1 MFERFTDRARRVVV
15 LAQEEARML
24 NHNYIGTEHILLGL
38 IHEGEGVA
46 AKALESLGIALEGVR
61 QQVEEIIGQGQQA
74 PSGHIPFTPRAKKV
88 LELSLREA
96 LQLGHNYIGTE
107 HILLGLIREGEGVAA
122 QVLVKL
128 GADLNRVRQQ
138 VLQLLSG
145 YQGKEPAEGASG
157 GRGEGTPSSSLVLDQ
172 FGRNLTQ
179 SAREGKLDPVIG
191 REKEIERVMQVL
203 SRRTKNNPVLI
214 GEPGVGKTAVV
225 EGLAQGI
232 VKGEVPETLKD
243 KQLYTLD
250 LGSLVAG
257 SRYRGD
263 FEERLK
269 KVLKEI
275 RTRGDII
282 LFIDELHTLVG
293 AGAAEGAIDAAS
305 ILKPML
311 ARGELQ
317 TIGATTLDEYRK
329 YVEKD
334 PALERRFQP
343 IQVGEPSVQH
353 TIEILKGLRDRYEA
367 HHRVTITDPALVAAA
382 TLADRYI
389 SDRFLPDKAI
399 DLIDEAGARMRIR
412 RMTAPP
418 DLREF
423 DEKIAGVRRDKESAI
438 DAQDFERA
446 AHLRDSEKQL
456 LSGKAEREKQ
466 WKSGDLD
473 VVAEVDDEQ
482 IAEVLANWTGIPVFK
497 LTEEETTR
505 LLKMEDELH
514 KRIIGQ
520 EEAVKSVAKAI
531 RRTRAG
537 LKDPKRPSGSFIFAG
552 PSGVGKTE
560 LSKALANFLFG
571 EDDALIQID
580 MGEFHDRYT
589 ASRLFGAP
597 PGYVGYEEG
606 GQLTEKVRRK
616 PFSVVLFDEIEKAHQ
631 EVYNTLL
638 QVLEDGRLTDGQ
650 GRTVDFKN
658 TVIIFTS
665 NLGTQDISKAV
676 GLGFAQGNDSAS
688 NYERMK
694 NKVNDELKKHFRPEF
709 LNRIDDIVVFHQL
722 TEEQIITMVD
732 LMITRVEGALANKDM
747 AIELTPAAKGLL
759 ARRGFD
765 PVLGARPLRRTIQR
779 EIEDQLSEKILFG
792 EIEPGQIVLVD
803 IEGLDPDAPEGSR
816 AADDKAK
823 FTFRGELKP
832 RRGAGRPAGGPGEVQ
847 RGVAPTQHPNG
858 PPELRFRRAVRM

>member
-1 MFERFTDRARRVVV
+1 
-15 LAQEEARML
+15 ML

-46 AKALESLGIALEGVR
+46 AKALESLGISLEGVR

-138 VLQLLSG
+138 VIQLLSG
-145 YQGKEPAEGASG
+145 YQGKEPAAAGAAP
-157 GRGEGTPSSSLVLDQ
+157 GEAAPSTSLVLDQ

-179 SAREGKLDPVIG
+179 AAREGKLDPVIG

-225 EGLAQGI
+225 EGLSQKI
-232 VKGEVPETLKD
+232 IKGEVPETLKD

-250 LGSLVAG
+250 LGALVAG

-282 LFIDELHTLVG
+282 LFIDEIHTLVG

-329 YVEKD
+329 HLEKD
-334 PALERRFQP
+334 AALERRFQP
-343 IQVGEPSVQH
+343 IQVGEPSLAH

-367 HHRVTITDPALVAAA
+367 HHRVSITDAALVAAA

-418 DLREF
+418 DLRDF
-423 DEKIAGVRRDKESAI
+423 DERIAQVRRDKESAI

-446 AHLRDSEKQL
+446 AQLRDTEKQL
-456 LSGKAEREKQ
+456 LGQKAQREKE
-466 WKSGDLD
+466 WKAGDLD
-473 VVAEVDDEQ
+473 VVSEVDDEQ
-482 IAEVLANWTGIPVFK
+482 IAEVLGNWTGIPVYK
-497 LTEEETTR
+497 LTEEETSR
-505 LLKMEDELH
+505 LLRMEDELH
-514 KRIIGQ
+514 KRVIGQ
-520 EEAVKSVAKAI
+520 EDAVKAVSKAI

-560 LSKALANFLFG
+560 LSKALAEFLFG
-571 EDDALIQID
+571 SEDALIQLD
-580 MGEFHDRYT
+580 MSEFHDRYT
-589 ASRLFGAP
+589 VSRLVGAP
-597 PGYVGYEEG
+597 PGYVGYDEG
-606 GQLTEKVRRK
+606 GQLTEKVRRR
-616 PFSVVLFDEIEKAHQ
+616 PFSVVLFDEIEKAHPD
-631 EVYNTLL
+631 VFNTLL
-638 QVLEDGRLTDGQ
+638 QILEDGRLTDGQ
-650 GRTVDFKN
+650 GRIVDFKN
-658 TVIIFTS
+658 TVIILTT
-665 NLGTQDISKAV
+665 NLGTRDVAKAV
-676 GLGFAQGNDSAS
+676 SLGFQASEDSES
-688 NYERMK
+688 NYDRMK
-694 NKVNDELKKHFRPEF
+694 QKVNDELKQHFRPEF
-709 LNRIDDIVVFHQL
+709 LNRIDDTIVFHQL
-722 TEEQIITMVD
+722 RETEILSIVD
-732 LMITRVEGALANKDM
+732 IMIQRIETQLRNKDM
-747 AIELTPAAKGLL
+747 GLELTDNAKKYL
-759 ARRGFD
+759 AKKGFD

-779 EIEDQLSEKILFG
+779 DIEDNLSERILFN
-792 EIEPGQIVLVD
+792 ELTPGQIVVVDCEGDPEDIDKSKLVFRGAD
-803 IEGLDPDAPEGSR
+803 RPDAVPDAVPADLGGT
-816 AADDKAK
+816 AATGADDA
-823 FTFRGELKP
+823 
-832 RRGAGRPAGGPGEVQ
+832 A
-847 RGVAPTQHPNG
+847 
-858 PPELRFRRAVRM
+858 

>member
-46 AKALESLGIALEGVR
+46 AKALESLGISLEGVR

-138 VLQLLSG
+138 VIQLLSG
-145 YQGKEPAEGASG
+145 YQGKEPAAAGAGAG
-157 GRGEGTPSSSLVLDQ
+157 GESAPSTSLVLDQ

-179 SAREGKLDPVIG
+179 AAREGKLDPVIG

-225 EGLAQGI
+225 EGLSQKI

-243 KQLYTLD
+243 KHLYTLD
-250 LGSLVAG
+250 LGALVAG

-275 RTRGDII
+275 RTRGDIV
-282 LFIDELHTLVG
+282 LFIDEIHTLVG

-329 YVEKD
+329 HLEKD
-334 PALERRFQP
+334 AALERRFQP
-343 IQVGEPSVQH
+343 IQVGEPTLAH

-367 HHRVTITDPALVAAA
+367 HHRVSITDAALVAAA
-382 TLADRYI
+382 GLADRYI
-389 SDRFLPDKAI
+389 SDRYLPDKAI

-418 DLREF
+418 DLRDF
-423 DEKIAGVRRDKESAI
+423 DERIAQVRKDKESAI
-438 DAQDFERA
+438 DSQDFERA
-446 AHLRDSEKQL
+446 AQLRDNEKQL
-456 LSGKAEREKQ
+456 LGQRTQREKE
-466 WKSGDLD
+466 WKAGDLD
-473 VVAEVDDEQ
+473 VVSEVDDEQ
-482 IAEVLANWTGIPVFK
+482 IAEVLAHWTGIPVYK
-497 LTEEETTR
+497 LTEEETSR
-505 LLKMEDELH
+505 LLHMEEELH
-514 KRIIGQ
+514 KRIAGQ
-520 EEAVKSVAKAI
+520 DDAVRAVSQAI

-560 LSKALANFLFG
+560 LSKALAEFLFG
-571 EDDALIQID
+571 SEEALIQLD
-580 MGEFHDRYT
+580 MSEFHDRYT
-589 ASRLFGAP
+589 VSRLVGAP
-597 PGYVGYEEG
+597 PGYVGYDEG
-606 GQLTEKVRRK
+606 GQLTEKVRRR
-616 PFSVVLFDEIEKAHQ
+616 PFSVVLFDEIEKAHPD
-631 EVYNTLL
+631 VFNTLL
-638 QVLEDGRLTDGQ
+638 QILEDGRLTDGQ
-650 GRTVDFKN
+650 GRIVDFKN
-658 TVIIFTS
+658 TVIILTT
-665 NLGTQDISKAV
+665 NLGTKDVAKAV
-676 GLGFAQGNDSAS
+676 SMGFQSSEDSES

-694 NKVNDELKKHFRPEF
+694 QRVNDELKQSFRPEF
-709 LNRIDDIVVFHQL
+709 LNRIDDTIVFHQL
-722 TEEQIITMVD
+722 TEEQILRIVDMMVGRIETQ
-732 LMITRVEGALANKDM
+732 LKNKDM
-747 AIELTPAAKGLL
+747 GLELTDNAKRFL
-759 ARRGFD
+759 AKKGWD
-765 PVLGARPLRRTIQR
+765 PVMGARPLRRTIQR
-779 EIEDQLSEKILFG
+779 EIEDALSERILFN
-792 EIEPGQIVLVD
+792 EIRPGQIIGVECEGDPNDFEHAKLVFVGTD
-803 IEGLDPDAPEGSR
+803 KPAAPAVPPAPAPELPQLVPADLTTDA
-816 AADDKAK
+816 AAD
-823 FTFRGELKP
+823 
-832 RRGAGRPAGGPGEVQ
+832 V
-847 RGVAPTQHPNG
+847 
-858 PPELRFRRAVRM
+858 PE

>member
-46 AKALESLGIALEGVR
+46 AKSLEALEIRLEQVR
-61 QQVEEIIGQGQQA
+61 AQVEEIIGPGQQA

-128 GADLNRVRQQ
+128 GADLHRVRQQ
-138 VLQLLSG
+138 VIQLLSG
-145 YQGKEPAEGASG
+145 YQGKEPATAG
-157 GRGEGTPSSSLVLDQ
+157 GPTEGTPSTSLVLDQ

-179 SAREGKLDPVIG
+179 AAREGSLDPVIG

-225 EGLAQGI
+225 EGLAQN
-232 VKGEVPETLKD
+232 VVRGEVPETLKD
-243 KQLYTLD
+243 KQIYSLD
-250 LGSLVAG
+250 LGALVAG

-282 LFIDELHTLVG
+282 LFIDEIHTLVG

-329 YVEKD
+329 HIEKD
-334 PALERRFQP
+334 AALERRFQP
-343 IQVGEPSVQH
+343 IQVAEPSLAH
-353 TIEILKGLRDRYEA
+353 SIEILKGLRDRYET
-367 HHRVTITDPALVAAA
+367 HHRVTITDAALVAAA

-389 SDRFLPDKAI
+389 NDRFLPDKAI
-399 DLIDEAGARMRIR
+399 DLIDEAGSRLRIR

-423 DEKIAGVRRDKESAI
+423 DSRIADARREKESAI
-438 DAQDFERA
+438 DAQDFEKA
-446 AHLRDSEKQL
+446 ASLRDKEKQL
-456 LSGKAEREKQ
+456 IAAKAEREREL
-466 WKSGDLD
+466 KSGDLD
-473 VVAEVDDEQ
+473 VVAEVDEVL
-482 IAEVLANWTGIPVFK
+482 IAEVLATATGIPIVK
-497 LTEEETTR
+497 LTEEESQR
-505 LLKMEDELH
+505 LMRMEDELH
-514 KRIIGQ
+514 KRVIGQ
-520 EEAVKSVAKAI
+520 NDAIIALSKAI

-537 LKDPKRPSGSFIFAG
+537 LKDPKRPGGSFIFAG

-560 LSKALANFLFG
+560 LSKALSEFLFG
-571 EDDALIQID
+571 DESSLIQLD
-580 MGEFHDRYT
+580 MSEYSEKHT
-589 ASRLFGAP
+589 VSRLFGSP

-606 GQLTEKVRRK
+606 GQLTEKVRRR
-616 PFSVVLFDEIEKAHQ
+616 PFSVVLFDEIEKAHPDIF
-631 EVYNTLL
+631 NSLL
-638 QVLEDGRLTDGQ
+638 QILEDGRLTDAQ
-650 GRTVDFKN
+650 GRVVDFKN
-658 TVIIFTS
+658 TV
-665 NLGTQDISKAV
+665 
-676 GLGFAQGNDSAS
+676 
-688 NYERMK
+688 
-694 NKVNDELKKHFRPEF
+694 
-709 LNRIDDIVVFHQL
+709 
-722 TEEQIITMVD
+722 
-732 LMITRVEGALANKDM
+732 
-747 AIELTPAAKGLL
+747 
-759 ARRGFD
+759 
-765 PVLGARPLRRTIQR
+765 
-779 EIEDQLSEKILFG
+779 
-792 EIEPGQIVLVD
+792 
-803 IEGLDPDAPEGSR
+803 
-816 AADDKAK
+816 
-823 FTFRGELKP
+823 
-832 RRGAGRPAGGPGEVQ
+832 
-847 RGVAPTQHPNG
+847 
-858 PPELRFRRAVRM
+858 